1 MIIKSEKLDN
11 YTVEVAYDQDPM
23 NPREWDNAGTMV
35 YRYRG
40 YSEIEDDTNLDD
52 FDSLDDLIEYVK
64 TDKGALVVLPLMIYD
79 HSGITM
85 YTGRTGDRWDSSQ
98 VGVIYITKESCENYG
113 VNPDDLVALDNLL
126 RGEVKT
132 YDSYLTG
139 EVYGYRI
146 YELNT
151 CDRGETHKD
160 IIESCGGYL
169 DHNEAMNDAKS
180 LLKGMKA
187 KEKSR

>member
-11 YTVEVAYDQDPM
+11 YTVEVTYDSDPC

-35 YRYRG
+35 FRYRG
-40 YSEIEDDTNLDD
+40 LEVVEDDTDLDD

-64 TDKGALVVLPLMIYD
+64 TDKQALVVLPLMIYD

-85 YTGRTGDRWDSSQ
+85 YVGRSGDRWDSSR
-98 VGVIYITKESCENYG
+98 VGVIYITKESCNNYG

-126 RGEVKT
+126 KNEVKV

-139 EVYGYRI
+139 EQFQYQVYK
-146 YELNT
+146 ENT
-151 CDRGETHKD
+151 CNLGELHRD
-160 IIESCGGYL
+160 VVEACGGYL
-169 DHNEAMNDAKS
+169 DVTEAMNDGLAIV
-180 LLKGMKA
+180 KGMKVNA
-187 KEKSR
+187 